1 MDKAKR
7 QKEFEEMHEKTK
19 KQEETRAMQ
28 DEGYT
33 LVASKR
39 KSRRRRKEF
48 CRGYKEGKAGQD
60 VCKEGCACEAGK
72 VSTLRAVAPENI
84 RNLDEAPEWEEIE
97 VALDS
102 GATESVCREDMLTNV
117 ETVEGDAQRKGVQYE
132 VADGTLIPNLGEKR
146 FVAENE
152 LGIRRQMTMQVCD
165 VSKALLS
172 AHKVVKAGNRVVLDD
187 ESYVE
192 DKQTG
197 ERMPL
202 REEGGMYIMT
212 LWVQKGFRR
221 QD

>member
-1 MDKAKR
+1 MDEEQYDGDDNDNDIAKEKGGKADAEETEATGCESLEVDKAKR

-84 RNLDEAPEWEEIE
+84 KNLDEAPEWEEIE

-102 GATESVCREDMLTNV
+102 GATESVCADDMLTNV

-132 VADGTLIPNLGEKR
+132 VA
-146 FVAENE
+146 
-152 LGIRRQMTMQVCD
+152 
-165 VSKALLS
+165 S
-172 AHKVVKAGNRVVLDD
+172 
-187 ESYVE
+187 ES
-192 DKQTG
+192 QTDF
-197 ERMPL
+197 P
-202 REEGGMYIMT
+202 
-212 LWVQKGFRR
+212 
-221 QD
+221 